1 MLELAATLLTIGG
14 SESTLEAQPLAA
26 TAVEGRPDDMKAVE
40 ILAVI
45 ASSNKD
51 WRTSA
56 DSLATLM
63 SGMNPDTSE
72 YVQYEMTLK
81 RLRELADTRR

>member
-1 MLELAATLLTIGG
+1 
-14 SESTLEAQPLAA
+14 
-26 TAVEGRPDDMKAVE
+26 MKAVE

-45 ASSNKD
+45 ASANED
-51 WRTSA
+51 WRTAA

-63 SGMNPDTSE
+63 GGMNPDTPE

-81 RLRELADTRR
+81 RLRELADTRS